1 MICNHHNHSHVIDI
15 HMMSMHRSIL
25 NQTTD
30 GNVIQAFKEYS
41 LDPKSRFAN
50 TMKIFFPESH
60 LWKFRYKTIPKKF
73 DQEKIYQYYD
83 SDNPEEVNI
92 SDIYTIII
100 KIILTILMVRLISWK
115 SASRRRSFSTTRS
128 TRAFSRRSKL
138 ISSLPLLNHLHHL
151 HHSHWGFSDSFKFL
165 V

>member
-1 MICNHHNHSHVIDI
+1 MIMITNPIIVIITVIVLIFVICNHHNHSHVIDI

-50 TMKIFFPESH
+50 PVKIFSPVSH
-60 LWKFRYKTIPKKF
+60 LWKLRYKTIPKKF

-92 SDIYTIII
+92 WHLYHHHQ
-100 KIILTILMVRLISWK
+100 
-115 SASRRRSFSTTRS
+115 
-128 TRAFSRRSKL
+128 
-138 ISSLPLLNHLHHL
+138 NHLDNL
-151 HHSHWGFSDSFKFL
+151 DGQVDFLKERFKEKKFFNNEEHKGL
-165 V
+165 LKKVKINLIFAVI